1 MAFVAFML
9 FCVFTFVFLILCLSV
24 FVAKCILEIYEH
36 FCFLCFHSCWCFQFS
51 GSFGFLSSVPTE
63 KSQEIF
69 LVSQKIFWER
79 KLLCTHLEFRQSLIA
94 GTKWAI
100 PSAQYCSI
108 LLTQVANQNTE
119 FTAHL
124 ARSQHLRCLHISC
137 NV

>member
-1 MAFVAFML
+1 MAFWAFML

-51 GSFGFLSSVPTE
+51 DSFGFLVPSQLRNHR
-63 KSQEIF
+63 KSF
-69 LVSQKIFWER
+69 YCHRKKIWER
-79 KLLCTHLEFRQSLIA
+79 KLLCTHLEFRQNLIA

-100 PSAQYCSI
+100 PSGQYCSI
-108 LLTQVANQNTE
+108 LPTQVANQNTE

-137 NV
+137 KV